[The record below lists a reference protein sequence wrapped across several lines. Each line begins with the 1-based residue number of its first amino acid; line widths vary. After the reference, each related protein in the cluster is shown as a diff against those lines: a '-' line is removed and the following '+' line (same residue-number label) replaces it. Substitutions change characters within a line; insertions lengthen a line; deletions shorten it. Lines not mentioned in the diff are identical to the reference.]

1 MFFFLF
7 GCKKSIQNK
16 ESLNIKEYFIYC
28 DVLDLDYMNNNY
40 KSNDYIPI
48 LFQEGN
54 QKRSVRIDSSRDY
67 NKKSLK
73 IKITDS
79 LSINSK
85 RYSILMPSIH
95 LSSLRSFVSS
105 KIFKELNYPCFSTS
119 FAKVYINDKFHGLF
133 LEVENMDKDF
143 LKNNGLNTKGDFSI
157 LEMVLV

>member
-1 MFFFLF
+1 MKIYFHLQLLIICSFLF
-7 GCKKSIQNK
+7 GCKKSFFN
-16 ESLNIKEYFIYC
+16 EENLNIKEYFIYC

-54 QKRSVRIDSSRDY
+54 QKRLAKMRIRGDSSRDY

-73 IKITDS
+73 VKITDS

-85 RYSILMPSIH
+85 KIFNFNEYTD

-105 KIFKELNYPCFSTS
+105 KNIQ
-119 FAKVYINDKFHGLF
+119 
-133 LEVENMDKDF
+133 
-143 LKNNGLNTKGDFSI
+143 
-157 LEMVLV
+157 